1 MRKYPLF
8 LALLSTLFL
17 ASCGGGKDEIT
28 LEVRLVSGDQLVQ
41 PSSPIFKGD
50 TAIQFDLFHFYLSQL
65 TLGDALAEEVM
76 FVNIEDSATTNY
88 TLALDKRVSTMSF
101 GLGVDSL
108 QNVQDP
114 ALFDIS
120 HPLSSANAMY
130 WTWASKYR
138 FVKADGR
145 VNYSGTLG
153 TDDEFLV
160 WHTGTNSLYRT
171 LTFDTEIRPGDHVVL
186 TFDLGQMLEN
196 ISIKD
201 NLFTHAN
208 VATYDIAERITE
220 EMVSAATIS
229 VD

>member
-1 MRKYPLF
+1 MRKLPLF
-8 LALLSTLFL
+8 LALFSSFLL
-17 ASCGGGKDEIT
+17 ASCGGGKDEVT
-28 LEVRLVSGDQLVQ
+28 LEIRVVSGDQWVQ
-41 PSSPIFKGD
+41 PGTPIFKGD

-76 FVNIEDSATTNY
+76 FVNVEDSSSTNY
-88 TLALDKRVSTMSF
+88 TLSLNKRVSSLSV
-101 GLGVDSL
+101 GLGVDSD
-108 QNVQDP
+108 QNDMDP
-114 ALFDIS
+114 ATFDVG

-138 FVKADGR
+138 FIKADGR

-171 LTFDTEIRPGDHVVL
+171 IDFNVDIRPGDHVIL
-186 TFDLGQMLEN
+186 AFDLAEVFGG
-196 ISIKD
+196 ISLKD

-208 VATYDIAERITE
+208 VATFDIAERITDQ
-220 EMVSAATIS
+220 MVES
-229 VD
+229 VTVSVE